1 MKFFF
6 VNSGWDKVLD
16 DGLRADNS
24 ALKIV
29 CPFIKKTAAE
39 RLLRRGEPGSIQ
51 VITRTNLDD
60 FYGGVS
66 DIAALRLLIS
76 HGAQVRGVKNLH
88 AKLYLFG
95 KTQAIVT
102 SANLTEAALLR
113 NHEFG
118 LVVQESAKVRECRKY
133 FDKFWKAAGEDVAVT
148 KLDEWDKKISDN
160 LAAKGKKVT
169 TVGLGDEGVYV
180 ENFTE
185 PASMPVPP
193 SAIEQAFVKF
203 FGEGHNRAPRSM
215 TVLEEVDGSGS
226 HWACTYPRGKRPTGV
241 HNGAVMFMG
250 RLVAAPNDIVVY
262 GRAVARAHQRG
273 RDDASAIDF
282 RRRKWKEDWP
292 HYVRVHDAEF
302 VAGTLF
308 NGISLKELMD
318 ALGSDSFASTQ
329 RNAAKG
335 LGNIDPRRAFM
346 QQAAV
351 ELSPQGI
358 AWMSEQLERAFVR
371 HGKLSRSDL
380 EKLDWP
386 DGFRG

>member
-6 VNSGWDKVLD
+6 VDSGWDKVLD
-16 DGLRADNS
+16 DGVRADHS

-29 CPFIKKTAAE
+29 CPFIKKSAAE
-39 RLLRRGEPGSIQ
+39 RLLRHGKPGSIQ
-51 VITRTNLDD
+51 VITRANLDD

-66 DIAALRLLIS
+66 DIAALRLLI
-76 HGAQVRGVKNLH
+76 GYDAQVRGVKNLH

-118 LVVQESAKVRECRKY
+118 LVAQEAKTVRECRQY
-133 FDKFWKAAGEDVAVT
+133 FDKFWKQAGEDIPIA
-148 KLDEWDKKISDN
+148 KLDEWEKKISDN
-160 LAAKGKKVT
+160 LAAKGKSVAA
-169 TVGLGDEGVYV
+169 VGLGDEGVYV

-185 PASMPVPP
+185 PSSIPVLA

-203 FGEGHNRAPRSM
+203 FGEGHNRAPRSL

-226 HWACTYPRGKRPTGV
+226 HWACTYPKGKRPTGV
-241 HNGAVMFMG
+241 HDGALMFMG
-250 RLVAAPNDIVVY
+250 RLVAAPNDIMVY
-262 GRAVARAHQRG
+262 GRAIASAHQPG
-273 RDDASAIDF
+273 RDDASAMDF
-282 RRRKWKEDWP
+282 RRRKWKEHWP

-318 ALGSDSFASTQ
+318 ALGSDAFASTQ

-335 LGNIDPRRAFM
+335 DGNIDPRRAFM

-351 ELSPQGI
+351 ELSPKGI
-358 AWMSEQLERAFVR
+358 AWMNEQLERAFVR
-371 HGKLSRSDL
+371 HGRLSRGDL
-380 EKLDWP
+380 KKLDWP
-386 DGFRG
+386 DGFKG